1 MFGFIVANKEAL
13 TQQQLERYRGCY
25 CGLCRALSQH
35 HGLIGKMTLN
45 YDMTFLVL
53 LLSSLYEPQDSTG
66 WSRCFNHPDKRY
78 SIWQNKFT
86 DYAADM
92 NIALSYY
99 KCVDDWRDEHRL
111 DRLCGS
117 KLLESRYKKVMLQYP
132 RQCRCIEECF
142 TKLAEI
148 EKTGCRLPDA
158 APNCFGQLMGCL
170 LTYYDDDHWT
180 ETLKRTGTA
189 LGKFIYAM
197 DACLDLETDRKH
209 RSYNPLL
216 TYTAASENDGF
227 YELLTMLIGD
237 CTLEFEKLPLVQDV
251 AIMRNILY
259 SGVWQKYQ
267 IKARKTAKRGDNK

>member
-13 TQQQLERYRGCY
+13 TEQQLERYRGCY
-25 CGLCRALSQH
+25 CGLCKALDQR

-53 LLSSLYEPQDSTG
+53 LLSSLYEPQDSSG
-66 WSRCFNHPDKRY
+66 RGRCAIHPKQRLGF
-78 SIWQNKFT
+78 WQNKFT

-99 KCVDDWRDEHRL
+99 KCIDDWRDERRL
-111 DRLCGS
+111 LRLGYAR
-117 KLLESRYKKVMLQYP
+117 LLKPRYKKAMLQYP

-142 TKLAEI
+142 TKIAEI
-148 EKTGCRLPDA
+148 EKNGCTLPDA

-170 LTYYDDDHWT
+170 LAYYEDDHWT
-180 ETLKRTGTA
+180 ETLERTGMA

-197 DACLDLETDRKH
+197 DACLDLKSDKKH
-209 RSYNPLL
+209 GRYNPLFS
-216 TYTAASENDGF
+216 YTAADRDSDF
-227 YELLTMLIGD
+227 YELLTMLAGD
-237 CTLEFEKLPLVQDV
+237 CTLEFEKLPLVQDID
-251 AIMRNILY
+251 IMRNILY

-267 IKARKTAKRGDNK
+267 IAARKTAKSGDKK